1 MTEDSGSGGTPSTTL
16 RPIVP
21 PPSAGGLRTPR
32 AAAIAGIAFGILYA
46 FSTFVL
52 TIESPVGVGPADFA
66 EWYRTTAMSDITIV
80 SLYLVPF
87 AGIAFLWF
95 IAVIRNRIGDRED
108 RFFATVFLGSGLLF
122 VAMFWAAGAEA
133 AESRSGRPN
142 GCGES
147 ARCRDVPN
155 DPITGPGVL
164 QPLRDP
170 RCGDLH
176 RRHVHDRTRDRS
188 VSALAGCRRLS
199 DCDRPVPRRG
209 RRRRRRPAVPSVGD
223 HPQRDDPDWATSASV
238 GHEAWSSLPSRR
250 RP

>member
-1 MTEDSGSGGTPSTTL
+1 MTEDSGSSGTPSTSP
-16 RPIVP
+16 RPIT

-32 AAAIAGIAFGILYA
+32 AAAIAGIAFGVLYA

-66 EWYRTTAMSDITIV
+66 EWYRANAMSDIAIV

-133 AESRSGRPN
+133 ASL
-142 GCGES
+142 
-147 ARCRDVPN
+147 
-155 DPITGPGVL
+155 VL
-164 QPLRDP
+164 A
-170 RCGDLH
+170 
-176 RRHVHDRTRDRS
+176 DRTGAVRVPDAETYQTIDHWPGRSSASTRPALRRSSSSSRPRSHSGPRS

-223 HPQRDDPDWATSASV
+223 HPQRDDPA
-238 GHEAWSSLPSRR
+238 GRHPRPSGMK
-250 RP
+250 PG